1 MKYVI
6 GILIVV
12 LYLSNKYICDFIYS
26 DNITKWWY
34 LYIAIL
40 SLIIILAIKYKEKG
54 NFIEKLFV
62 SMVANNI
69 YVLLAKDEF
78 TYTLNDIW
86 FIAIFT
92 LAQYLKTHTKDD
104 NEIN

>member
-1 MKYVI
+1 MKNII
-6 GILIVV
+6 GILIVI
-12 LYLSNKYICDFIYS
+12 LYLGNSFICNLIYPNN
-26 DNITKWWY
+26 DKKWY

>member
-6 GILIVV
+6 GILIIV
-12 LYLSNKYICDFIYS
+12 LYLSNKYICNFIYS
-26 DNITKWWY
+26 DVTKQWY
-34 LYIAIL
+34 LNHAIL

-54 NFIEKLFV
+54 NIIEKLFI

-78 TYTLNDIW
+78 SYTLNDIW

-92 LAQYLKTHTKDD
+92 LAQYLKTHTHDQK
-104 NEIN
+104 

>member
-1 MKYVI
+1 MKNVI

-12 LYLSNKYICDFIYS
+12 LYLSNKYICDFIFS
-26 DNITKWWY
+26 NVDKQWE

-54 NFIEKLFV
+54 NFIEKLFI

>member
-1 MKYVI
+1 MKNYVI
-6 GILIVV
+6 GIFLVII
-12 LYLSNKYICDFIYS
+12 YFGNSYICNLIYS
-26 DNITKWWY
+26 DNIEKQWY
-34 LYIAIL
+34 MNYAIL

-54 NFIEKLFV
+54 NIIEKLFI

-78 TYTLNDIW
+78 SYTLNDIW

-92 LAQYLKTHTKDD
+92 LAQYLKTHTHDQK
-104 NEIN
+104 

>member
-1 MKYVI
+1 MKNNII
-6 GILIVV
+6 GLILLAI
-12 LYLSNKYICDFIYS
+12 YFTNSYICSFIFYY
-26 DNITKWWY
+26 NIEKQWY
-34 LYIAIL
+34 LKYAIL

-54 NFIEKLFV
+54 NIIEKLFI

-78 TYTLNDIW
+78 SYTLNDIW

-92 LAQYLKTHTKDD
+92 LAQYLKTHTHDQK
-104 NEIN
+104 

>member
-1 MKYVI
+1 
-6 GILIVV
+6 
-12 LYLSNKYICDFIYS
+12 
-26 DNITKWWY
+26 
-34 LYIAIL
+34 
-40 SLIIILAIKYKEKG
+40 
-54 NFIEKLFV
+54 
-62 SMVANNI
+62 MVANNI